1 MPKNDMKL
9 EEDPYLRL
17 GFGMNAYYDTLRY
30 LMIMMFLIFLFCIPT
45 MVIYSSY
52 DGIVKDPKGPITQFS
67 LGNMGGASTM
77 CKQGPLDL
85 PMPVKCKTGFFQP
98 DLINMT
104 YGIMPSNA
112 DNKNLCINDKMT
124 TQCNTL
130 LDKPKLF
137 NSLNETC
144 GNKSNCT
151 LPIFNQFF
159 LATADTTSDL
169 YKNCSNVL
177 KASFFIQ
184 IPCIYSEN
192 EENTRQ
198 IQGLFIG
205 CMGVFIALFFVVY
218 VDYMRSV
225 FKNLFVEWDVKT
237 ITAGDYTVEL
247 DIAESMWKEFIDT
260 KYDRLSGQTKIE
272 AFRDYIKNE
281 MEERLTN
288 LPDLGYEEEAPDRI
302 RIAMITFAFDN
313 ARLINLL
320 RVRGTAIKFENY
332 DKMREING
340 KIDELKS
347 DGNELLKLNRPVT
360 AFLSFENE
368 EGLNRCTNYNETV
381 LGDRQYMSQGYD
393 KLLGQPLDIEEAAEP
408 TDIIWE
414 NRHFTSFQRFRRSL
428 IVIGCVFCLLFISFC
443 IIFFCSKTATAPLL
457 RYPSSVNCTELNATY
472 SNPKT
477 FKINAMQEWWE
488 NEPLIKAGKDTR
500 FNGFTQ
506 CYC

>member
-1 MPKNDMKL
+1 
-9 EEDPYLRL
+9 
-17 GFGMNAYYDTLRY
+17 
-30 LMIMMFLIFLFCIPT
+30 
-45 MVIYSSY
+45 
-52 DGIVKDPKGPITQFS
+52 
-67 LGNMGGASTM
+67 
-77 CKQGPLDL
+77 
-85 PMPVKCKTGFFQP
+85 
-98 DLINMT
+98 
-104 YGIMPSNA
+104 
-112 DNKNLCINDKMT
+112 
-124 TQCNTL
+124 
-130 LDKPKLF
+130 
-137 NSLNETC
+137 
-144 GNKSNCT
+144 
-151 LPIFNQFF
+151 
-159 LATADTTSDL
+159 
-169 YKNCSNVL
+169 
-177 KASFFIQ
+177 
-184 IPCIYSEN
+184 
-192 EENTRQ
+192 
-198 IQGLFIG
+198 
-205 CMGVFIALFFVVY
+205 MGVFIALFFVVY

-247 DIAESMWKEFIDT
+247 DIAETMWKEFIEK
-260 KYDRLSGQTKIE
+260 KYDPLCGKTKIE
-272 AFRDYIKNE
+272 AFRDYIKDE

-332 DKMREING
+332 NKMREIND

-347 DGNELLKLNRPVT
+347 NINELHKLNRPVT

-368 EGLNRCTNYNETV
+368 EGLNRCINYNETV

-414 NRHFTSFQRFRRSL
+414 NRHFTSFQRFKRSL
-428 IVIGCVFCLLFISFC
+428 IVIGCVFCLLFISFV

-457 RYPSSVNCTELNATY
+457 RYPSSVNCTELSAIY

-506 CYC
+506 CFC